1 MKAGTSRSSC
11 EISGRGFSS
20 GCSSGLAAILSRRNF
35 MLSCALRTAGET
47 PAIGLMPIASDL
59 MPVAITVTF
68 TASSIDSSRT
78 APKMMFALSAAAC
91 WTMLEASCTS
101 WSVSALDPVMF
112 SRMPCAPLMDASS
125 SRGLAIAILV
135 ASMARLWPRPTAVPI
150 TAYPMPSMIVLM
162 SAKSRLMMPVMVMM
176 SEMPWT
182 PWRRMSSAMRNAS
195 KKLVPLS
202 TNSISRSF
210 GMQMTVSTAW
220 PNSERPYSAWA
231 ILRRPSK
238 AKGFVTTPTV
248 SAPSSRARLAT
259 MGAPPVPVPPPRPA
273 VTNTMSAP
281 SRASTI
287 LSLSSSAAARPTSGL
302 APAPRPLVS
311 FAPNWIL
318 RGAFDSSRAWRSVF
332 ATMNSTPS
340 TLAAIIRLTAFPPPP
355 PTPSTL
361 ILAPRCMLSE
371 KSTRNS
377 SACVLFA
384 IISPKAKRSGLHEN
398 SSISRAPQN
407 SPKLS
412 HQALVLTVLQQPH
425 PLAVSDQ
432 PDDRCIGWVRQYF
445 LRTLHIHRMTHT
457 DRQLQYAFSEGYKPA
472 QFCAATRQHN
482 ARAELIF
489 ALEHINL
496 SLDQLQ
502 QLDSARFNDLTQ
514 ARVVYDPGRTVAH
527 TRNFERSG
535 FSHSRVRSAPE
546 PLDLLRLRHWRPEP
560 HGNIVRE
567 VLAANRNRRRHPN
580 AAVLVDDQI
589 RRTCSQINQSNSQL
603 PVISVQARFSTG
615 QRLKDRP
622 TVGNFDARAVHS
634 SHHVLPSQCGNRHH
648 VDIGLQMRTHHAQRI
663 ADAVLGI
670 QQELLRQNVQ
680 QLAVRRDGNAL
691 RRPNHL
697 ADVFP
702 SNSMPA
708 IRNGDSAARI
718 DASNVR
724 AADTDV
730 CDVDG
735 DPCGRFSR
743 IHGFLDRKNGRI
755 QINNQAFVPTFG
767 LCYPQ
772 AGHLKL
778 SGLSGV
784 TNHSTGLAA
793 SQIKANQ
800 CLFFVRQASL
810 DPLRITGSVTRG
822 IPPRRV
828 HDDLVSKT

>member
-220 PNSERPYSAWA
+220 PNSESPYSAWA

-238 AKGFVTTPTV
+238 AKGLVTTPTV

-281 SRASTI
+281 SSASTI

-302 APAPRPLVS
+302 APAPRPLVN
-311 FAPNWIL
+311 FAPNWIF
-318 RGAFDSSRAWRSVF
+318 RGAFDSSRAWRSVL

-377 SACVLFA
+377 SACALFA
-384 IISPKAKRSGLHEN
+384 IISPKRKQSGN
-398 SSISRAPQN
+398 QGSSSASRTPQN

-412 HQALVLTVLQQPH
+412 HQALVLAVLHQPH
-425 PLAVSDQ
+425 PLAIGNQ
-432 PDDRCIGWVRQYF
+432 PHHGGIGRVRQHF
-445 LRTLHIHRMTHT
+445 FRTLHVHRMAHVN
-457 DRQLQYAFSEGYKPA
+457 RQLQYAFSEGNKPA
-472 QFCAATRQHN
+472 QLCSATGQDD
-482 ARAELIF
+482 ARPKLIF
-489 ALEHINL
+489 TLEHVNL
-496 SLDQLQ
+496 SLDQFQ
-502 QLDSARFNDLTQ
+502 QLDCARFDNFTQ
-514 ARVVYDPGRTVAH
+514 ARVVDNPRRPVAH
-527 TRNFERSG
+527 PRNLKRSG
-535 FSHSRVRSAPE
+535 LSHSRILPAPK
-546 PLDLLRLRHWRPEP
+546 PLDLLRLRHRRPEP

-580 AAVLVDDQI
+580 AAVLVDDQV
-589 RRTCSQINQSNSQL
+589 RRTGAQVNQRDSQL
-603 PVISVQARFSTG
+603 AVVSGQARFSAG

-622 TVGNFDARAVHS
+622 AVGNFDARAVHG
-634 SHHVLPSQCGNRHH
+634 SHHVLPGQRGSRHH
-648 VDIGLQMRTHHAQRI
+648 VDVGLQVRSHHSQRI
-663 ADAVLGI
+663 TDAVLGI

-680 QLAVRRDGNAL
+680 QLAVGRDGNAL
-691 RRPNHL
+691 CGANHL

-702 SNSMPA
+702 PNAMPA
-708 IRNGDSAARI
+708 VRDGDPAARI

-724 AADTDV
+724 SADTDV
-730 CDVDG
+730 GHVDG
-735 DPCGRFSR
+735 DPCGRFRR
-743 IHGFLDRKNGRI
+743 IDGFLDRKNGRV
-755 QINNQAFVPTFG
+755 QINKIG
-767 LCYPQ
+767 R
-772 AGHLKL
+772 
-778 SGLSGV
+778 
-784 TNHSTGLAA
+784 A
-793 SQIKANQ
+793 S
-800 CLFFVRQASL
+800 CRE
-810 DPLRITGSVTRG
+810 
-822 IPPRRV
+822 RV
-828 HDDLVSKT
+828 E